1 MSLPPQPIPFRE
13 EIKTLI
19 ECIAA
24 LQKELKEKTDRLHF
38 LYGFE
43 LRSSAAPVGNIKD
56 DEGAEDDKDDEGS
69 ENEQE
74 VEAKKTRIK
83 NAAAKTK
90 VKTRAVKK
98 TSVKKGGSK
107 KEPRLC
113 KKCEEN
119 YLEDN
124 ARSNWVNCKECRH
137 KNTEDWNEGRIN
149 RERKQKEQNAKR
161 KKQQGDEVEADEVGD
176 EVQEAEERDENDLEE
191 DLEEEPEEE
200 EQEAR
205 KDQRK
210 QPKNKSGKAATEQ
223 TQLVTFV

>member
-1 MSLPPQPIPFRE
+1 MSLLTQPIPFRG

-19 ECIAA
+19 ERIAA
-24 LQKELKEKTDRLHF
+24 LQKELKEKIDRLHF

-43 LRSSAAPVGNIKD
+43 LRSSAAPVGNGNG
-56 DEGAEDDKDDEGS
+56 DEGAEGAENDIDS
-69 ENEQE
+69 EEREDEQE
-74 VEAKKTRIK
+74 DEAKKTGIK
-83 NAAAKTK
+83 KRAAKTK
-90 VKTRAVKK
+90 INKTAMKK

-107 KEPRLC
+107 KEPILC

-124 ARSNWVNCKECRH
+124 ARSNWVNCKECRD
-137 KNTEDWNEGRIN
+137 KNTEVWNEGRAN

-161 KKQQGDEVEADEVGD
+161 KKQQGDEVEGDEVGD
-176 EVQEAEERDENDLEE
+176 EVEEAEEGDEENLE
-191 DLEEEPEEE
+191 DDSEEE
-200 EQEAR
+200 EQGAR

>member
-1 MSLPPQPIPFRE
+1 MSLPIQPIPFRE

-19 ECIAA
+19 ERIAA

-43 LRSSAAPVGNIKD
+43 LRSSAAPVGNNND
-56 DEGAEDDKDDEGS
+56 DEGAEHDKDDEES
-69 ENEQE
+69 EDQQE
-74 VEAKKTRIK
+74 VEAKKTHVK
-83 NAAAKTK
+83 KTAAKTN

-98 TSVKKGGSK
+98 TSVSKDGCKK

-124 ARSNWVNCKECRH
+124 ARSNWVNCKECRD
-137 KNTEDWNEGRIN
+137 KNTEVWNEGRAN
-149 RERKQKEQNAKR
+149 RERKQKEQNAKQ
-161 KKQQGDEVEADEVGD
+161 KKQQGDEVEGDEVGD
-176 EVQEAEERDENDLEE
+176 EVEEAEEGDEE
-191 DLEEEPEEE
+191 DLEEDSEE

-210 QPKNKSGKAATEQ
+210 QPKNKSGKTASEQ
-223 TQLVTFV
+223 T

>member
-1 MSLPPQPIPFRE
+1 MSLLPQPIPFRE

-19 ECIAA
+19 ERIAA
-24 LQKELKEKTDRLHF
+24 LQKELKEKTERLHF

-43 LRSSAAPVGNIKD
+43 LRSSAAPVCNNNG
-56 DEGAEDDKDDEGS
+56 EGAENDKDDEKG
-69 ENEQE
+69 EDEQE
-74 VEAKKTRIK
+74 VEAKETHDKKT
-83 NAAAKTK
+83 AAKTK
-90 VKTRAVKK
+90 VNKTAIKK
-98 TSVKKGGSK
+98 TSVSKGGSKK

-124 ARSNWVNCKECRH
+124 ARSNWVNCKECRD
-137 KNTEDWNEGRIN
+137 KNTEVWNEGRAN

-176 EVQEAEERDENDLEE
+176 EVEEAEEGDEE
-191 DLEEEPEEE
+191 DLEENLEEDSE
-200 EQEAR
+200 EDGQEAR

-210 QPKNKSGKAATEQ
+210 QPKNKSGKAASEQ
-223 TQLVTFV
+223 T

>member
-1 MSLPPQPIPFRE
+1 MSLPIQPIPFRE

-19 ECIAA
+19 ERIAA
-24 LQKELKEKTDRLHF
+24 LQKELKGKTDRLHF

-43 LRSSAAPVGNIKD
+43 LRSSAAPVGNGNG
-56 DEGAEDDKDDEGS
+56 DEGAKGAENDIDSEERED
-69 ENEQE
+69 EQE
-74 VEAKKTRIK
+74 DEAKKTHVK
-83 NAAAKTK
+83 KTVAKAK
-90 VKTRAVKK
+90 VNRTAIKK
-98 TSVKKGGSK
+98 TSVNKGGSKK

-137 KNTEDWNEGRIN
+137 KNTEDWNEGRVN

-161 KKQQGDEVEADEVGD
+161 NKQQGDEVEADKVGD
-176 EVQEAEERDENDLEE
+176 EVEEAEEEDEE

-210 QPKNKSGKAATEQ
+210 QLKNKSGTAASEQ
-223 TQLVTFV
+223 S

>member
-1 MSLPPQPIPFRE
+1 MSLPIQPISFRE

-19 ECIAA
+19 ERIAA
-24 LQKELKEKTDRLHF
+24 LQQELKEKTDRLHF

-74 VEAKKTRIK
+74 VEAKTTGIK
-83 NAAAKTK
+83 KIAAKTNVNK
-90 VKTRAVKK
+90 SAIKK
-98 TSVKKGGSK
+98 TSVKKDGSK

-113 KKCEEN
+113 KKCEKN

-124 ARSNWVNCKECRH
+124 ARSNWVNCKECRD
-137 KNTEDWNEGRIN
+137 KNTEVWNEGRAN

-161 KKQQGDEVEADEVGD
+161 KKQQGDEVEGD
-176 EVQEAEERDENDLEE
+176 EVDDEVEEAEEGDEDNLEE
-191 DLEEEPEEE
+191 DSEEEG
-200 EQEAR
+200 QEAR
-205 KDQRK
+205 KDLRK
-210 QPKNKSGKAATEQ
+210 
-223 TQLVTFV
+223 

>member
-1 MSLPPQPIPFRE
+1 MSLPIQPVPFRE

-19 ECIAA
+19 ERIAA

-43 LRSSAAPVGNIKD
+43 LRSPAAPVGNGNG
-56 DEGAEDDKDDEGS
+56 DEGAEGAENNIDS
-69 ENEQE
+69 EEREDEQE
-74 VEAKKTRIK
+74 DEAKKTHVK
-83 NAAAKTK
+83 KTAAKAK
-90 VKTRAVKK
+90 VNRTAIKK
-98 TSVKKGGSK
+98 TSVNKGGSKK

-137 KNTEDWNEGRIN
+137 KNTEDWNEGRVN

-176 EVQEAEERDENDLEE
+176 EVEEAEEGDEE
-191 DLEEEPEEE
+191 DLEEDSEDEV
-200 EQEAR
+200 QEAR
-205 KDQRK
+205 KDLRK
-210 QPKNKSGKAATEQ
+210 QPKNKSGTAALEQ
-223 TQLVTFV
+223 T